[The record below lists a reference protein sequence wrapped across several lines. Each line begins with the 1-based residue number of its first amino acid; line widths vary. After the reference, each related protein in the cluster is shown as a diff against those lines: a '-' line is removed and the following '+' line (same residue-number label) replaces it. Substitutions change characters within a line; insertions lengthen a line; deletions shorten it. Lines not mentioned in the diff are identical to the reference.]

1 MPTPSRHFK
10 DELQNLLDG
19 RLDAAMS
26 GEVERHLETCEACR
40 REYEALRWTK
50 QVASKRLAAAPAPA
64 DLRASILQ
72 SLRAEATASESET
85 PKIVTLPPQDAK
97 PWLRPLLAIA
107 AVVLALAIVGGV
119 WFLRQPT
126 FPASV
131 AQDFRD
137 YKSRKIT
144 MQLDTNDVKEME
156 EFFTKRGIPFQ
167 TRVFDLGMMK
177 YQLVGGRLQE
187 RHRRPSAAFAYR
199 GPDGQILLCQM
210 YPGKTTE
217 LPAGAVLRE
226 NKGIKFHIYQAN
238 GVTAV
243 FWQEGTVVCVLAS
256 DIPQEEVVQ
265 LAFAKAMLPPGS

>member
-10 DELQNLLDG
+10 DELQDLLDG

-26 GEVERHLETCEACR
+26 SEVERHLETCDACR

-50 QVASKRLAAAPAPA
+50 QVAGKRLTAAEAPA
-64 DLRASILQ
+64 DLRANILQ
-72 SLRAEATASESET
+72 SLREEATASQSET

-97 PWLRPLLAIA
+97 PWVRSLLAIA
-107 AVVLALAIVGGV
+107 AVVLALAIVGAV

-137 YKSRKIT
+137 YKSRRIT
-144 MQLDTNDVKEME
+144 MQLDTSDVKEME
-156 EFFTKRGIPFQ
+156 AFFTKRGIPFQ

-177 YQLVGGRLQE
+177 YQLVGGRAQE

-210 YPGKTTE
+210 YPGKVSE
-217 LPAGAVLRE
+217 LPSGAVQRE
-226 NKGIKFHIYQAN
+226 NKGIIFHIYQAN

-256 DIPQEEVVQ
+256 DIPTEEVVQ
-265 LAFAKAMLPPGS
+265 LAFAKAMI